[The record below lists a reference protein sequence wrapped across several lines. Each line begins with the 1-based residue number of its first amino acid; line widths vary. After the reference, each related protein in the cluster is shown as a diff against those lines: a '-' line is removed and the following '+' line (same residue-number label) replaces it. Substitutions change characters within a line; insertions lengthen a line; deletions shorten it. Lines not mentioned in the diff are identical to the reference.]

1 MTEQRL
7 NIGRIP
13 ALLWGEPSERG
24 IVAVHGSQSHKGDRV
39 IEILAQKAAE
49 RGYQVLSF
57 DLPEHGDRKNL
68 PELCKPEL
76 CIPDLQAA
84 LAYAQTKWREIA
96 LFANSLGAYFSLR
109 AYPAAKLKRALFLS
123 PLLDME
129 RMIRNMM
136 TWFHVSEERLRQEK
150 EIPTPMGQTLY
161 WDYYCDVKANPILD
175 WPVPTDIL
183 YGEKDELCERDT
195 VDAFL
200 GRFGGTLE
208 VLAGSEHFFHRP
220 EQLATLEQWLEK
232 KL

>member
-13 ALLWGEPSERG
+13 ALLWGEPSEQG

-84 LAYAQTKWREIA
+84 LAYAQTKW
-96 LFANSLGAYFSLR
+96 
-109 AYPAAKLKRALFLS
+109 
-123 PLLDME
+123 
-129 RMIRNMM
+129 
-136 TWFHVSEERLRQEK
+136 
-150 EIPTPMGQTLY
+150 
-161 WDYYCDVKANPILD
+161 
-175 WPVPTDIL
+175 
-183 YGEKDELCERDT
+183 
-195 VDAFL
+195 
-200 GRFGGTLE
+200 
-208 VLAGSEHFFHRP
+208 
-220 EQLATLEQWLEK
+220 
-232 KL
+232 

>member
-1 MTEQRL
+1 
-7 NIGRIP
+7 
-13 ALLWGEPSERG
+13 
-24 IVAVHGSQSHKGDRV
+24 
-39 IEILAQKAAE
+39 
-49 RGYQVLSF
+49 
-57 DLPEHGDRKNL
+57 
-68 PELCKPEL
+68 
-76 CIPDLQAA
+76 
-84 LAYAQTKWREIA
+84 
-96 LFANSLGAYFSLR
+96 
-109 AYPAAKLKRALFLS
+109 
-123 PLLDME
+123 
-129 RMIRNMM
+129 MIRNMM

-161 WDYYCDVKANPILD
+161 WDYYCDVKANPIRD

>member
-1 MTEQRL
+1 M
-7 NIGRIP
+7 
-13 ALLWGEPSERG
+13 
-24 IVAVHGSQSHKGDRV
+24 
-39 IEILAQKAAE
+39 
-49 RGYQVLSF
+49 
-57 DLPEHGDRKNL
+57 PEHGDRKNL

-208 VLAGSEHFFHRP
+208 VLAGSEHFSIGRSSWRP
-220 EQLATLEQWLEK
+220 WNNGWRKNFERCKNTVPGWGNSRK
-232 KL
+232 KVAPTEDINNRLPI